1 MLETRRQLLLGLVGA
16 AGFISSV
23 TSLTAGAAQHPPPRP
38 TPPGASNPVTFGS
51 APQPA
56 SSHVLTPKNKELLK
70 NDLDQLYLLASDL
83 LKEYQETDPN
93 TVLSVAFVKRAEQA
107 EKIAKQVKNL
117 ARG

>member
-1 MLETRRQLLLGLVGA
+1 MLETRRQLLLGFVGA
-16 AGFISSV
+16 AGFISSI
-23 TSLTAGAAQHPPPRP
+23 TSLAAGVAQHPPARP
-38 TPPGASNPVTFGS
+38 TPPTASNPVTFGS
-51 APQPA
+51 TPQPA
-56 SSHVLTPKNKELLK
+56 SSRVMSPKNKEILK

-83 LKEYQETDPN
+83 LKEYQETGPN